1 MRRAFVEEAARVT
14 IWTAAL
20 CLATL
25 LGTAVYISASFA
37 AGTEYHT
44 QDSQASQIS
53 GQASGPVTPADADVE
68 AQLAKAREQLD
79 QAARRVAEL
88 SAQLGMANEQFLVT
102 RGFRRGVVG
111 LQIDP
116 ASGSDGARVLEVSP
130 GGPASDGGVRPGDI
144 IVAVNGASISGRDT
158 ARQVVQHMR
167 DLPPNAPVEFR
178 VMRAGKAQQLELTTR
193 PAFAV
198 AFGSSLAGDGG
209 PTIAAF
215 SAAPAA
221 PDAPGA
227 AVAVPP
233 FANLPY
239 FQALTAET
247 AGMELTALTPAL
259 GKYFGTDAG
268 VLVIRAPTDDAFRL
282 QDGDVILSID
292 GRKPLSGTHATRI
305 LSSYQPGER
314 ITLRIM
320 RQRKPMSLTITLPG
334 TPPGGSPNTLPEP
347 APR

>member
-1 MRRAFVEEAARVT
+1 MKRASMAEAARVT
-14 IWTAAL
+14 VWTATL
-20 CLATL
+20 CLAML
-25 LGTAVYISASFA
+25 LGTALYVSASYA

-44 QDSQASQIS
+44 QDDQTTQIS
-53 GQASGPVTPADADVE
+53 GQASGQTTPADADVE

-88 SAQLGMANEQFLVT
+88 SAQLGVANERFVVT
-102 RGFRRGVVG
+102 RGFGRGVVG
-111 LQIDP
+111 LQLDP
-116 ASGSDGARVLEVSP
+116 ASSSDGARVLEVSP
-130 GGPASDGGVRPGDI
+130 GGPAADGGVRVGDI

-158 ARQVVQHMR
+158 ARQVVEHMR
-167 DLPPNAPVEFR
+167 DLPPNAPVELR
-178 VMRAGKAQQLELTTR
+178 VMRGGKAQQLELTTR

-198 AFGSSLAGDGG
+198 AFASSLAGEGG
-209 PTIAAF
+209 PTIAGV
-215 SAAPAA
+215 APAPPA
-221 PDAPGA
+221 LPASPASGA
-227 AVAVPP
+227 VVAVPP

-247 AGMELTALTPAL
+247 AGMELTTLTPAL
-259 GKYFGTDAG
+259 GKYFGTEDG
-268 VLVIRAPTDDAFRL
+268 VLVIRAPADDAFRL

-292 GRKPLSGTHATRI
+292 GRKPRNGTHATRI

-320 RQRKPMSLTITLPG
+320 RQKKPMSLAITLPD
-334 TPPGGSPNTLPEP
+334 TQARS